1 MSKIENCKVNKYI
14 NDVCKL
20 IKNKKVH
27 PEIKEELLSH
37 INDIIEDYLEI
48 GLSLDDATDKALIQM
63 GNSEVIGHDL
73 NKAHKSNSDWILLIT
88 TMALLSFGFLTTTF
102 LQLSNFNNNYINYI
116 GKLIIFLVISIGFSL
131 FILKLDYRNL
141 KKYSFKLYLITIS
154 LILITI
160 LFAPSINGIRHWLII
175 GPSSIDV
182 LSLSPVLL
190 IISLCGIFDNYNWCN
205 KKSLFKGVSLAFIP
219 IILFLSLSSLSTI
232 FIYLISV
239 FTIMYL
245 SGFKLK
251 YIVIISGGLCL
262 SLLLFICQ
270 ASYRIHSLFA
280 FLNPTKNID
289 TTGWIYNQL
298 NILRSSA
305 GLFSSGSY
313 INDYMLPNANMEF
326 ALTSIIYCFGWIV
339 GIRVYRNYF

>member
-88 TMALLSFGFLTTTF
+88 TIALLSFGFLTTTF

-160 LFAPSINGIRHWLII
+160 LFAPSMNGIRHWLII

-205 KKSLFKGVSLAFIP
+205 KKSLFKEISILLDGFI
-219 IILFLSLSSLSTI
+219 
-232 FIYLISV
+232 
-239 FTIMYL
+239 
-245 SGFKLK
+245 
-251 YIVIISGGLCL
+251 
-262 SLLLFICQ
+262 
-270 ASYRIHSLFA
+270 
-280 FLNPTKNID
+280 
-289 TTGWIYNQL
+289 
-298 NILRSSA
+298 
-305 GLFSSGSY
+305 
-313 INDYMLPNANMEF
+313 IN
-326 ALTSIIYCFGWIV
+326 
-339 GIRVYRNYF
+339 